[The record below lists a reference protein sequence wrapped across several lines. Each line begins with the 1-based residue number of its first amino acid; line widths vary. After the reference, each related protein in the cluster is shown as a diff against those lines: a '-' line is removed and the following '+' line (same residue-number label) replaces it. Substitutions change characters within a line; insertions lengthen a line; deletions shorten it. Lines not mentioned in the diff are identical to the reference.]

1 MSTQDGTEAENT
13 KKITELFDE
22 LEYSDKD
29 AQKQKIGKV
38 NILMSE
44 MDKEEFKLVF
54 TKELFDNINKMIEE
68 KKISMDNALVL
79 LNRIG
84 YWIKLKGL
92 WRYSFKDSL
101 LCKRLKKMI
110 EEEKKKEG
118 KNEKLLT
125 DLCECYFFLSYDLTT
140 EMLSICV
147 PCLLK
152 VAMNKDESKEAQ
164 KEVEMALLALSNI
177 GWEELDKE
185 QYFNE
190 IKEIIEYH
198 QEHQNLTRLAY
209 QSAWFF
215 LLCRLND
222 DKSLEEVIVNELHFA
237 REAARELEELAKNV
251 NWKRKEEE
259 ERGKDTKNERIFVM
273 WLKIFDWYF
282 RLCELQNEGNIGLI
296 CSLVQVLREA
306 TGYRIIVHLCIL
318 CLSRAVENRA
328 VEIVDLF
335 ESGAIDLI
343 LENIHQA
350 IFDDVERRR

>member
-1 MSTQDGTEAENT
+1 MSTQDGTQEAENT

-54 TKELFDNINKMIEE
+54 TKEL
-68 KKISMDNALVL
+68 
-79 LNRIG
+79 
-84 YWIKLKGL
+84 
-92 WRYSFKDSL
+92 
-101 LCKRLKKMI
+101 
-110 EEEKKKEG
+110 
-118 KNEKLLT
+118 
-125 DLCECYFFLSYDLTT
+125 YDLTT